1 MIQMK
6 LGPAFIVTLILV
18 IITAIML
25 IQTNTS
31 RAEIITFK
39 NGFSIN
45 TDRPF
50 DQQIE
55 KTLSIIGPLK
65 AKEFI
70 AGLSGILFQ
79 NEAAVNNCVIQN
91 TPNSPGLI
99 SAFMTKACDLAA
111 SLVTQFCQIQAI
123 SDEHKD
129 LCNNIVVIHYLNQR
143 QLSGK
148 QQNQLAW
155 ILFNMDSVYPTN
167 RNKNM
172 TARVL

>member
-6 LGPAFIVTLILV
+6 LGLAFIVTLILV
-18 IITAIML
+18 IIAAIML

-55 KTLSIIGPLK
+55 KTLNIIGPLK

-79 NEAAVNNCVIQN
+79 NEAQ
-91 TPNSPGLI
+91 LI
-99 SAFMTKACDLAA
+99 
-111 SLVTQFCQIQAI
+111 
-123 SDEHKD
+123 
-129 LCNNIVVIHYLNQR
+129 IV
-143 QLSGK
+143 
-148 QQNQLAW
+148 
-155 ILFNMDSVYPTN
+155 
-167 RNKNM
+167 
-172 TARVL
+172 